1 MDGKPIA
8 EGVVS
13 KANSKLFLFMR
24 LFKSNDLALLC
35 RIFKVYVRPI
45 VETCSSTFVVTT
57 KKEVEQLESVQRR
70 FTKSAFMRA
79 FPGEDL
85 PDYRERCRRME
96 LETLE
101 ERRIRS
107 DLILAK
113 KILLGKCAAKS
124 AFRLR
129 PSRTRGG
136 ATKFDI
142 PYSRTKMREST
153 FFVRVATTLSK
164 LNADFVLN
172 SSLGVFK
179 DFVKDLDL
187 SDRPNLFSTKKK
199 KRCRHRRQGMPAI
212 SLTNMLSRIQVF
224 PMRQYRE
231 LRSEYLSLK
240 KEGMKG
246 LKAAL
251 RSSSADARTA
261 AVIPSP
267 NEQVASGPTP
277 ASQQAQD
284 QKQKRKRRRTR
295 GKTRLHRMATK
306 QTEHLID
313 KPRTNDDNT

>member
-1 MDGKPIA
+1 MLRCYADDVNISAEVRSDSDRTALQASVDNLVEWSVRNDLPLSVPKCNVLHLGPKNSKHTYTMDGKPIA
-8 EGVVS
+8 EEVSVRDLGITITSDLRSKTHVSKVVS

-187 SDRPNLFSTKKK
+187 SDVCEL
-199 KRCRHRRQGMPAI
+199 
-212 SLTNMLSRIQVF
+212 VF
-224 PMRQYRE
+224 
-231 LRSEYLSLK
+231 
-240 KEGMKG
+240 
-246 LKAAL
+246 
-251 RSSSADARTA
+251 
-261 AVIPSP
+261 
-267 NEQVASGPTP
+267 
-277 ASQQAQD
+277 
-284 QKQKRKRRRTR
+284 
-295 GKTRLHRMATK
+295 
-306 QTEHLID
+306 
-313 KPRTNDDNT
+313 